1 LTPLFAS
8 TVANDNLI
16 VKDSGL
22 DMGRDKGFL
31 VTETNYRISAYTNSN
46 LHLSIL
52 STFTK
57 LLLRFDTFVVAHMTR
72 ETIQEAFQVGITAR
86 QITQFLRSN
95 AHRKTIEVHGP
106 LHCVPPTVIAQVTF
120 EYCSAY
126 IFEV

>member
-1 LTPLFAS
+1 MTPLFAS
-8 TVANDNLI
+8 TVASDNLMI
-16 VKDSGL
+16 KDSTL
-22 DMGRDKGFL
+22 DAGRDKGFL

-72 ETIQEAFQVGITAR
+72 ETVQEAFQVGITAR

-95 AHRKTIEVHGP
+95 AHRKTIEAHGP
-106 LHCVPPTVIAQVTF
+106 LHCVPPTVIDQVIYF
-120 EYCSAY
+120 DYFLC
-126 IFEV
+126 

>member
-1 LTPLFAS
+1 M
-8 TVANDNLI
+8 I
-16 VKDSGL
+16 KDSTL
-22 DMGRDKGFL
+22 DAGRDKGFL

-72 ETIQEAFQVGITAR
+72 ETVQEAFQVGITAR

-95 AHRKTIEVHGP
+95 AHRKTIEAHGP
-106 LHCVPPTVIAQVTF
+106 LHCVPPTVIDQVIYF
-120 EYCSAY
+120 DYFLC
-126 IFEV
+126 